1 MRAMTIGIAV
11 CLSDGA
17 LLIADGLAVN
27 PLRENRILST
37 DARKITQISSTLS
50 AIEFGIMQGTNYA
63 LSVMNSSALENATS
77 VLDIVNEI
85 ERCSLV
91 GWAQLLSRLGPDVD
105 PTHENI
111 RLGFLVGGYIRNS
124 LRGGLF
130 VGTLHRPEGHD
141 PPLVRTTELHH
152 SVVGGECQGSK
163 SLFKNYAQQEYDLID
178 SIGLGVCNNIVN
190 AYITAGVR
198 TINEVSE
205 SNPQIGGTIRYTIIR
220 RGFPITEGIR
230 ECET

>member
-1 MRAMTIGIAV
+1 MTVGIVV

-17 LLIADGLAVN
+17 LLIADGLVVN
-27 PLRENRILST
+27 PLRENRVLST
-37 DARKITQISSTLS
+37 DARKITQISSTLA

-63 LSVMNSSALENATS
+63 LSMMNRSALETSTS
-77 VLDIVNEI
+77 VTDIKNEI

-91 GWAQLLSRLGPDVD
+91 GWAYLHSVLGPDVD
-105 PTHENI
+105 RTHESI
-111 RLGFLVGGYIRNS
+111 RLGLYVGGYMRHS

-130 VGTLHRPEGHD
+130 VGTLHHFEGHN

-152 SVVGGECQGSK
+152 SVVGGERQGSK

-178 SIGLGVCNNIVN
+178 SIGSGVCNNIVQ
-190 AYITAGVR
+190 AHITAGVR

-205 SNPQIGGTIRYTIIR
+205 SNPQVGGTIRYTIIR
-220 RGFPITEGIR
+220 RGFPITEGMI
-230 ECET
+230 T